1 MFKEIQKYS
10 ISDKIVY
17 DITSVDTIDA
27 DPDFKLEAGD
37 IFYFRIFKDCIVA
50 KTGRSVT
57 SIKETK
63 KFTDE
68 HEFIS
73 LIQELGLTPSIKTA
87 MYEIRKYEYQI
98 KNTKVLYNLQDEK
111 TENEDCVETEKCIP
125 YKEVSVRK
133 TMNEVIIILVY
144 CFLFFI
150 PFKFI
155 LNLDFSSSVGFGIIG
170 GFFFGILNDINRSI
184 QILIDRRKHE

>member
-17 DITSVDTIDA
+17 DITSVDNIDT
-27 DPDFKLEAGD
+27 DFKLVVGD
-37 IFYFRIFKDCIVA
+37 IFYFKIFKDCIVA
-50 KTGRSVT
+50 KTGRSTT

-63 KFTDE
+63 QFTDE
-68 HEFIS
+68 QEFIS
-73 LIQELGLTPSIKTA
+73 LVQALGLTPSIIIAKYKIVD
-87 MYEIRKYEYQI
+87 YENQI
-98 KNTKVLYNLQDEK
+98 KNIKKLYNLQDEK
-111 TENEDCVETEKCIP
+111 TEN
-125 YKEVSVRK
+125 KEVSVRK

-184 QILIDRRKHE
+184 QVLVGRKHD

>member
-1 MFKEIQKYS
+1 MIKEIQKYS

-27 DPDFKLEAGD
+27 DPDFKLEVGD

-98 KNTKVLYNLQDEK
+98 KNTKVLYNLHDEK
-111 TENEDCVETEKCIP
+111 TEKCIP
-125 YKEVSVRK
+125 DKEVSVRK

-184 QILIDRRKHE
+184 QVLIDRRKHD